1 MHFFVCSLNFYWQSC
16 PLSHDTAKLSIP
28 ECVQEFLQRLSAA
41 VCFPLRFKFKCKQ
54 LLQCAS
60 KQTSKKKNPG
70 GRGVLN
76 IHDHVVSN
84 LNASN
89 YILQCASKHASKKPM
104 RFKFKCKQLLQCASK
119 VCKQTGK
126 KKKKKTWRS
135 RSSKHTR
142 SRRLKPT
149 PLSFSLLL
157 PQQLSSLFSPSP
169 TPRRLFI
176 VRCKI

>member
-1 MHFFVCSLNFYWQSC
+1 MFISQTICNHFLHFFVRSLNFYWQSY

-41 VCFPLRFKFKCKQ
+41 VCCPLRFKFKCKQ
-54 LLQCAS
+54 LLF
-60 KQTSKKKNPG
+60 
-70 GRGVLN
+70 
-76 IHDHVVSN
+76 
-84 LNASN
+84 
-89 YILQCASKHASKKPM
+89 CASKHTS
-104 RFKFKCKQLLQCASK
+104 
-119 VCKQTGK
+119 
-126 KKKKKTWRS
+126 KKKKTWRS

-169 TPRRLFI
+169 TPRSRRLFI